1 MRAPNY
7 NAILPSSGQTSYLCD
22 YLFKNIVRYIPFYV
36 KNSSKKTLS
45 ASLALLSH
53 GSMLCC
59 QSSNS
64 ERVHWFPESEVA
76 TE

>member
-1 MRAPNY
+1 MLLTTTLYCLPLD
-7 NAILPSSGQTSYLCD
+7 ILHISVIIFL
-22 YLFKNIVRYIPFYV
+22 KNIVRYTPFYV
-36 KNSSKKTLS
+36 KKSSKESLS

-64 ERVHWFPESEVA
+64 ERVHWFPESDIA
-76 TE
+76 TV